1 MWTPAY
7 IRAYKWAKSIDLGYE
22 TGGDHEKKKEKNGV
36 EEMREAQCDRKTEKR
51 PLDMCKRYGSGQ
63 GDGEKRW
70 KENKNKSYLK
80 MS

>member
-1 MWTPAY
+1 M
-7 IRAYKWAKSIDLGYE
+7 G
-22 TGGDHEKKKEKNGV
+22 
-36 EEMREAQCDRKTEKR
+36 EAQCDRKAEKR

-63 GDGEKRW
+63 RDGKKRW

>member
-1 MWTPAY
+1 M
-7 IRAYKWAKSIDLGYE
+7 
-22 TGGDHEKKKEKNGV
+22 KKKKKNGV

-63 GDGEKRW
+63 RDGGKRW